1 VHDTLALVRR
11 LATGLPLARLTFTDL
26 DATAH
31 ALG

>member
-1 VHDTLALVRR
+1 VRR
-11 LATGLPLARLTFTDL
+11 LATGLPLERLTFTDL